1 MMNWL
6 WFLIIVAMGLP
17 GIVIMSVGERKIVKE
32 MDPAEEEVPAYL
44 GFLVHLFLVVL
55 FAGIGTWLLDKTNFT
70 TPDFNEINMVTIAV
84 GTIVAIVH
92 LLYYYG
98 IVGTRVEKE
107 VMMKIDKARSQ
118 LGILTR
124 VFYGGVVE
132 EIIFRWG
139 LMSLFVW
146 LGSFFIQDSNIL
158 YWMAI
163 VLAAI
168 VCHMLFH
175 LVWYSYERMSGRLV
189 ETHQPPC

>member
-17 GIVIMSVGERKIVKE
+17 GIVIMSVAERKIVKE

-70 TPDFNEINMVTIAV
+70 TPDFKEINKVTIAV
-84 GTIVAIVH
+84 GTIVAIIH

-124 VFYGGVVE
+124 VFYGGVVKK
-132 EIIFRWG
+132 
-139 LMSLFVW
+139 
-146 LGSFFIQDSNIL
+146 SFSAGD
-158 YWMAI
+158 
-163 VLAAI
+163 
-168 VCHMLFH
+168 
-175 LVWYSYERMSGRLV
+175 
-189 ETHQPPC
+189 